1 MTEQTVMTEQI
12 GKVTLDYKFYP
23 GVDLYCDGV
32 VEDELLSI
40 VKDNPSE
47 SYQQIIEEKASWP
60 ILYHLS
66 PLRENIIDWIPVD
79 KSKKVLEVG
88 SGCGAIT
95 GALSRKAGSVTC
107 IDLSKKRSHI
117 NAYRHQEC
125 DNIVINVG
133 NFKDVEAQLPNDF
146 DYIFLIGVF
155 EYGQGYMGSE
165 TPYVDFMNILKKHLN
180 KDGRIVIAIE
190 NKFGLKYWAGCKE
203 DHVGD
208 FFVGIEDYKKG
219 GGVRTFTR
227 NGLEKI
233 CADSG
238 IEEYSFYYPYPDY
251 KFMTTIF
258 SDKYLPKIGELTDNL
273 RNFDRS
279 RLQLFDEKNVF
290 DTIIREDLF
299 SLYSNSYL
307 MIIGKE
313 LDVLYTKCS
322 NDRAPEYAIRTDI
335 LIDGDGKRWV
345 QKTPLTKAAVDH
357 VTNIDKANKLLTN
370 RFAGSKIFIN
380 TCELKGDKIAF
391 QFVEGKTLEELFDEC
406 IEKDNIEKFVSLLQ
420 EYVEN
425 INYNIEANVTDL
437 DLIFGNI
444 MVDGDK
450 WHVIDY
456 EWTFEK
462 SIPTVSLLARALY
475 CYSLGSVHRKDFIDH
490 NLQKELESLGVT
502 KEVTD
507 QVIVEE
513 SIFQK
518 KVTGQRLAMS
528 EIRNA
533 IGYLVT
539 NPYENLETDV
549 STSKSAVQIYEDMG
563 AGFSEEN
570 AYFVENAYI
579 GEHEI
584 LCEIKIP
591 PGRKALRV
599 DPAMEACVISFKKFS
614 VSCKNVK
621 DGNGPA
627 RNILQG
633 KSIFFNSTQKFLM
646 TNGHKIANSSYVFA
660 TNDPNITVNLTEE
673 EQRVGALLTIQMEI
687 TSLTI
692 SMAQTLSQ

>member
-1 MTEQTVMTEQI
+1 MIEQI

-23 GVDLYCDGV
+23 GQDFYCDGA
-32 VEDELLSI
+32 VEDELLTI
-40 VKDNPSE
+40 VKNNTSE

-66 PLRENIIDWIPVD
+66 SLRENIIDWIPVD
-79 KSKKVLEVG
+79 KSMKVLEVG

-125 DNIVINVG
+125 DNIYINVG
-133 NFKDVEAQLPNDF
+133 NFKDVESELPNDF

-155 EYGQGYMGSE
+155 EYGKGYMGSD
-165 TPYVDFMNILKKHLN
+165 TPYVDFMNILKKHLK

-203 DHVGD
+203 DHVGT
-208 FFVGIEDYKKG
+208 FFAGIEDYPQG

-233 CADSG
+233 CASSG
-238 IEEYSFYYPYPDY
+238 ITEYSFYYPYPDY
-251 KFMTTIF
+251 KFMTTVY
-258 SDKYLPKIGELTDNL
+258 SDKQLPKVGELSNNL

-290 DTIIREDLF
+290 DTIIREGLF
-299 SLYSNSYL
+299 PLYSNSYI
-307 MIIGKE
+307 MVIGKE
-313 LDVLYTKCS
+313 LEVGFAKFS
-322 NDRAPEYAIRTDI
+322 NDRAQEYAIRTDI
-335 LIDGDGKRWV
+335 CMEQDGKKWV
-345 QKTPLTKAAVDH
+345 EKTPLSKAAVTH
-357 VTNIDKANKLLTN
+357 VTNMEKSYHDLSK
-370 RFAGSKIFIN
+370 RFEGSKISIN
-380 TCELKGDKIAF
+380 NCELAGEKIVF

-406 IEKDNIEKFVSLLQ
+406 MEKESKAGFLLLLQ
-420 EYVEN
+420 EYVNN
-425 INYNIEANVTDL
+425 INYNLEANVSDL

-444 MVDGDK
+444 IVDGDK

-462 SIPTVSLLARALY
+462 CIPTVELLARALY
-475 CYSLGSVHRKDFIDH
+475 CYSLGSTNRKLFIEN
-490 NLQKELESLGVT
+490 NLEEELELMGVT
-502 KEVTD
+502 KGITEKVMED
-507 QVIVEE
+507 E
-513 SIFQK
+513 SKFQK
-518 KVTGQRLAMS
+518 QVTGQHLAMS

-533 IGYLVT
+533 IGYSVV
-539 NPYENLETDV
+539 NPYENLD
-549 STSKSAVQIYEDMG
+549 SDIPCNKTSVQIYEDFG
-563 AGFSEEN
+563 KGFVEEN
-570 AYFVENAYI
+570 AYFVKDAYI
-579 GEHEI
+579 GENEI

-591 PGRKALRV
+591 KGMKALRI
-599 DPAMEACVISFKKFS
+599 DPAMEACVIAIKEFA
-614 VSCKNVK
+614 VSCCSSKESNSST
-621 DGNGPA
+621 

-633 KSIFFNSTQKFLM
+633 KSIFFNSTQKFIL
-646 TNGHKIANSSYVFA
+646 TNGHKIANRSYVFA

-673 EQRVGALLTIQMEI
+673 EQKAGALLTLKMEI
-687 TSLTI
+687 TPLSI